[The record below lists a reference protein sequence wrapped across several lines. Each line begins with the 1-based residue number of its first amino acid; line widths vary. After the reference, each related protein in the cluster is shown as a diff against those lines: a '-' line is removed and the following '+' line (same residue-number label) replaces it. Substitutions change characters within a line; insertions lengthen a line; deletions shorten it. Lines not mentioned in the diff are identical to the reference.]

1 MFIAH
6 RTNMWWHISA
16 LAKPRICNAALSCSP
31 QEKAPVKDEKEEGE
45 LSPEKEKAAEE
56 ETFAQAKRRVKIA
69 EAKAAQVR
77 RPAGY

>member
-1 MFIAH
+1 M
-6 RTNMWWHISA
+6 
-16 LAKPRICNAALSCSP
+16 
-31 QEKAPVKDEKEEGE
+31 KDEKEEGE